1 MQYLRKLS
9 LIVSGASQSLDLSQ
23 LDSKFSI
30 KKTDAKKPNE
40 AKIVIYNM
48 NPDTIN
54 SIKKEFN
61 LITIEAG
68 YEDNHGVIFMG
79 NITDYKYKKEGT
91 DSEFTITAGDG
102 DRAYNFSTISK
113 TLSAGSTAN
122 DQIKALAQTMSDKG
136 VSQGYIETN
145 SETKLPR
152 GKVMFGMSRQ
162 YLQQVS
168 DSAVASFSIQ
178 DGKIQVLPM
187 AGALPNEAIK
197 ISSSSGMIGSPEQQD
212 GGMTVKCLINPSLRV
227 GNQIYIEDSDN
238 LNDGYYQIIKL
249 EYDGEIRGNDWTCTI
264 TCIEKQKKDTKKEI
278 KT

>member
-1 MQYLRKLS
+1 
-9 LIVSGASQSLDLSQ
+9 
-23 LDSKFSI
+23 
-30 KKTDAKKPNE
+30 
-40 AKIVIYNM
+40 
-48 NPDTIN
+48 
-54 SIKKEFN
+54 
-61 LITIEAG
+61 
-68 YEDNHGVIFMG
+68 MG